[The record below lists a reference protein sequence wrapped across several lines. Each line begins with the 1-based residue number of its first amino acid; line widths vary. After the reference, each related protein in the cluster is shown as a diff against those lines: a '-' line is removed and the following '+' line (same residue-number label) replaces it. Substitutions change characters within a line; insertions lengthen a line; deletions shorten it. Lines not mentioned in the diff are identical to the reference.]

1 MRYGYLLSVIGY
13 PNFKATKR
21 HFSATEI
28 AIRKRRMRVDRH
40 PHRQVA
46 TNKQWGDYTLSD

>member
-28 AIRKRRMRVDRH
+28 AIRKRRMRADRH